1 MKKSINGFNSTVGGP
16 AYKGIKSLRNNL
28 RMAYIRKALW

>member
-1 MKKSINGFNSTVGGP
+1 MKKSINGFISTVGGP

-28 RMAYIRKALW
+28 KTAYMRKAL